1 MKFKFFSALILI
13 LVLQLLLC
21 LVYFPVLAASKEEK
35 PAGRIISLSGDV
47 TVQKNGVS
55 AAAKPFQSLE
65 AGDIVTTGASSRAA
79 IILRDES
86 LIKLNANSKIT
97 IKNVL
102 PSLKPASTSAD
113 ETEIDHDSGEIWV
126 RTKNRPGQMKIDTK
140 SGSAAIRGTEFTIT
154 ADENKTLLT
163 LIDGSAELANNFGS
177 VLVSKNEQG
186 ESTPDSPPVKRAL
199 TIEETENAVQ
209 WIFYW
214 PTNLELKEETLDTSL
229 ETLVENYKNNPNET
243 GPKILLG
250 IKKLISGK
258 YEEALDLFNEA
269 EAINNNL
276 ATNSLMKARTLFALH
291 RQKEALVSVDRAIE
305 LEPDWYLPKVEKA
318 KYLSAQGDLIKAED
332 EVKKALELN
341 SNAPEALITLGEIL
355 YSFGRVKQ
363 AAEDFDKALQ
373 IDSQLAEAH
382 LGKGKT
388 LISNFHNAEAID
400 EFLSAVLLEPN
411 LARAHLYLGQAYYQ
425 SSQTEK
431 AINEIKEA
439 RKIDSKDPLILNSLS
454 IIYDVAHKY
463 GDSLELDEQTIDIT
477 PNLLEAGARQSR
489 NLSQASGNLGVEPLR
504 FGLTDWAFFQANKA
518 LRENPIDGAG
528 HLTVGNIYNSN
539 KIEPAIPKES
549 GGGISQ
555 AQLSTGQ
562 IRTLTGTNLTGI
574 NAKTSTNEFTPGYDF
589 ASDSERLIGRLL
601 SPSVLGSPNGRYRF
615 FRTPELYLTTGGT
628 FGQQQI
634 STLSEP
640 FITGNGYLGTPWN
653 VYFSNQFMGGYIKD
667 VFGNIIG
674 KGNRSFYKG
683 DFAFSPFK
691 QLDVI
696 SSYTRADVNMRVF
709 NRDLPAG
716 RSLFTPDLNL
726 FDLAFNYHPDP
737 KNTVLSRFFSQIS
750 SSRFD
755 GSTPELGGL
764 KTFAGI
770 FPRNYGYQLRY
781 LSNHNKHRF
790 TSGFEW
796 IRSNNPAHVNT
807 NFSSTGITPA
817 VQTLGYL
824 KERARYDIITAYTQD
839 LVRVNKRTDL
849 VLGLRYNQI
858 FERTKDN
865 AITQTI
871 IGGMSSSIE
880 AFDRR
885 NTDRVSFSPQAGINY
900 NITNNTVLRL
910 GSQHKAFYNTF
921 LPELAPQDVA
931 GLPFSDQNEFFT
943 RGTEGWE
950 HAASL
955 EHKLPYSA
963 FVKFKPFYRRM
974 QLKDFDSIEQ
984 NQLQRVS
991 NAGFEIG
998 YNQLFMKQ
1006 VGFFASYV
1014 YQHVKNRTPY
1024 KVFDDLTSTF
1034 AIVNGKIPALQV
1046 PNRLRFGFTWHSPT
1060 GISLN
1065 YINTYIG
1072 PKFGSIAEKDKIRG
1086 YFLSDANISY
1096 ESPRTRSYLV
1106 TFGINNIYG
1115 AAFRQSLKQRDPGL
1129 TFYGNFEIR
1138 GAIPLVRHFWK

>member
-1 MKFKFFSALILI
+1 MKFRFLFTTIFI
-13 LVLQLLLC
+13 LQLLTFLFC
-21 LVYFPVLAASKEEK
+21 SPIFAASKEEK
-35 PAGRIISLSGDV
+35 PAGRIISLSGNV
-47 TVQKNGVS
+47 TVQKNGAS
-55 AAAKPFQSLE
+55 AVAKPFQSLD
-65 AGDIVTTGASSRAA
+65 AGDTVVTGASSRAA

-97 IKNVL
+97 IKNVVPL
-102 PSLKPASTSAD
+102 IKPASTGAG
-113 ETEIDHDSGEIWV
+113 ETEINHDSGEMWI

-140 SGSAAIRGTEFTIT
+140 AGSAAIRGTEFTIT

-163 LIDGSAELANNFGS
+163 LIDGSAELANNLGS

-186 ESTPDSPPVKRAL
+186 EATPNSAPVKRTL
-199 TIEETENAVQ
+199 TIEETDNAVQ

-214 PTNLELKEETLDTSL
+214 PANLELKEETLNTNL
-229 ETLVENYKNNPNET
+229 ETLVENYKNNPGEAE
-243 GPKILLG
+243 PKTLLG

-258 YEEALDLFNEA
+258 YEEALNLFNEA
-269 EAINNNL
+269 DTVDSNSALNNL
-276 ATNSLMKARTLFALH
+276 MRARTLFALH
-291 RQKEALVSVDRAIE
+291 RQKEALVSIDRAIE
-305 LEPDWYLPKVEKA
+305 LKPDWYLPKTEKA
-318 KYLSAQGDLIKAED
+318 KYLAAQGDLIKAEN
-332 EVKKALELN
+332 EIKKALELDPK
-341 SNAPEALITLGEIL
+341 APEPLITLGDIL
-355 YSFGRVKQ
+355 YSFGKVKQ
-363 AAEDFDKALQ
+363 ASENFDKALQ
-373 IDSQLAEAH
+373 IDSQIAEAH
-382 LGKGKT
+382 LGKGKS
-388 LISNFHNAEAID
+388 LISNFYNNEAID
-400 EFLSAVLLEPN
+400 EFLAAVLLEPT

-439 RKIDSKDPLILNSLS
+439 RKIDPKDPLILNSLS

-489 NLSQASGNLGVEPLR
+489 NLSQASGNLGIEPLR

-518 LRENPIDGAG
+518 LKENPIDGAS
-528 HLTVGNIYNSN
+528 HLTVGTIYNSN

-549 GGGISQ
+549 GAGISQ

-562 IRTLTGTNLTGI
+562 IRTLTGTNLTGV
-574 NAKTSTNEFTPGYDF
+574 NAKTSTNEFTQGYDF
-589 ASDSERLIGRLL
+589 ASDSERLVGRLL

-628 FGQQQI
+628 FGQQQV

-640 FITGNGYLGTPWN
+640 FIVGNGYLGTPWN
-653 VYFSNQFMGGYIKD
+653 VYFNNQFMGGYIKD

-683 DFAFSPFK
+683 DFAFSPLK

-696 SSYTRADVNMRVF
+696 GSYTRADVNMRVF
-709 NRDLPAG
+709 NKDLPAG

-726 FDLAFNYHPDP
+726 FDVAFNYHPDP

-750 SSRFD
+750 SSRFN

-807 NFSSTGITPA
+807 SFFSTGITPA
-817 VQTLGYL
+817 VQTIGYL

-849 VLGLRYNQI
+849 VLGLRYDQI

-865 AITQTI
+865 SITQTI
-871 IGGMSSSIE
+871 TGGTSSSIG

-885 NTDRVSFSPQAGINY
+885 NNERLSFSPQAGVNY

-931 GLPFSDQNEFFT
+931 GLPFSNQNEFFT

-963 FVKFKPFYRRM
+963 FVRFKPFYRRM
-974 QLKDFDSIEQ
+974 QLRDFDSL
-984 NQLQRVS
+984 NPSQLQKVR

-998 YNQLFMKQ
+998 YNQLFLKQ
-1006 VGFFASYV
+1006 IGFFASYV
-1014 YQHVKNRTPY
+1014 YQHVRNRTHY
-1024 KVFDDLTSTF
+1024 KAFDSSTSTF
-1034 AIVNGKIPALQV
+1034 AIVNGTIPALQV
-1046 PNRLRFGFTWHSPT
+1046 PNRFRFGFTWHSPT

-1072 PKFGSIAEKDKIRG
+1072 PKFGNVAEKDKIKG
-1086 YFLSDANISY
+1086 YLLGDVNISY

-1115 AAFRQSLKQRDPGL
+1115 AAFRQLLKQRDPGL

-1138 GAIPLVRHFWK
+1138 GAIPLVKHFWK